1 MEKLR
6 WSLKST
12 CALFGILFL
21 ICELTRFTFLQSSLH
36 NIQVLVLEGH
46 SQLSYELDEGL
57 VEFGTA
63 VHDNDFGRAV
73 LYLES
78 LQDRSVAEGMW
89 QNLGAI
95 ALAQNNLLVAERCYA
110 ALGDVSRTYFLRE
123 TVRIA
128 KDYAKVTGKKTGM

>member
-1 MEKLR
+1 M
-6 WSLKST
+6 
-12 CALFGILFL
+12 
-21 ICELTRFTFLQSSLH
+21 
-36 NIQVLVLEGH
+36 LEGH

-78 LQDRSVAEGMW
+78 LKDRAVAEGMW

-95 ALAQNNLLVAERCYA
+95 ALSQNNLKVAERCYA
-110 ALGDVSRTYFLRE
+110 ALGDISRTQFLRE
-123 TVRIA
+123 TMHIA
-128 KDYAKVTGKKTGM
+128 EEYSKETGMKNYVHP